1 MHRLTLSWS
10 FQFRLSLTPP
20 GGDDAVMDDPG
31 GGVPGEEAIA
41 LRGPPVLI
49 AEGSESSELERL
61 VEALE
66 AHDIGYQIR
75 EGRQGRWRVVIGLAD
90 AFRARNAVAEMSRQ
104 DEQARSPH
112 PSERPAGM
120 PPVPRPGPLH
130 EISHY
135 NGLRFGLLAVILAL
149 AAWLAAL
156 A

>member
-1 MHRLTLSWS
+1 
-10 FQFRLSLTPP
+10 
-20 GGDDAVMDDPG
+20 MDDPG
-31 GGVPGEEAIA
+31 GRAPGGEGVA

-49 AEGSESSELERL
+49 AEGSETSELERL

-66 AHDIGYQIR
+66 AHDIGYQVR
-75 EGRQGRWRVVIGLAD
+75 EGRQGRWRVLIGLAD
-90 AFRARNAVAEMSRQ
+90 AFRARNAVADMSRE

-135 NGLRFGLLAVILAL
+135 NGLRFALLAVILAL
-149 AAWLAAL
+149 AAWLVVQA
-156 A
+156 